1 MDISNR
7 KSRIVYSVAT
17 LILLLLIIF
26 IALFVHDRFVR
37 PYGGDVLVTIFIC
50 CFVRIFFPGKIKL
63 LPIWVF
69 LFAVAVEVGQY
80 FGIVDIIGLGH
91 IRFFRILIGTS
102 FSWADIICYA
112 VGCGIFCFAEWA
124 IRRKKI

>member
-1 MDISNR
+1 MNISNC
-7 KSRIVYSVAT
+7 KSRIIYSVAT
-17 LILLLLIIF
+17 LILLLIIVF
-26 IALFVHDRFVR
+26 IALFVRDDFIR
-37 PYGGDVLVTIFIC
+37 PYGGDVLITIFIC
-50 CFVRIFFPGKIKL
+50 CFVRIFFQGKIKL

-112 VGCGIFCFAEWA
+112 VGCGVFALAELTT
-124 IRRKKI
+124 RCKR

>member
-1 MDISNR
+1 MAVSKRRARLCYCIAS
-7 KSRIVYSVAT
+7 AA
-17 LILLLLIIF
+17 LLLLIVF
-26 IALFVHDRFVR
+26 IALFVRDRFIR
-37 PYGGDVLVTIFIC
+37 PYGGDVLITIFIC

-112 VGCGIFCFAEWA
+112 VGCVIFCFAELYC
-124 IRRKKI
+124 RKRQ

>member
-1 MDISNR
+1 MAVSKRRARLCYCIAS
-7 KSRIVYSVAT
+7 AA
-17 LILLLLIIF
+17 LLLLIVF
-26 IALFVHDRFVR
+26 IAMFVHDRFVR
-37 PYGGDVLVTIFIC
+37 PYGGDVLITIFIC
-50 CFVRIFFPGKIKL
+50 CFVRIFFQGKIKL

-112 VGCGIFCFAEWA
+112 VGCGIFCFAVLYC
-124 IRRKKI
+124 RKRQ

>member
-1 MDISNR
+1 MNISNR
-7 KSRIVYSVAT
+7 KARIIYSVAT
-17 LILLLLIIF
+17 LVLLLLIIF

-37 PYGGDVLVTIFIC
+37 PYGGDVLITIFIC
-50 CFVRIFFPGKIKL
+50 CFVRIFFPDKIKL

-112 VGCGIFCFAEWA
+112 VGCGIFALAEWA